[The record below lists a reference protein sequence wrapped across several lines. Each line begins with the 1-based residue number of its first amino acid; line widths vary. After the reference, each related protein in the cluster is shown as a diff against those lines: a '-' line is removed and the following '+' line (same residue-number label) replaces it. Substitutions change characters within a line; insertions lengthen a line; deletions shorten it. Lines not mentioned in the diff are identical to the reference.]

1 MAWGGTRPPS
11 ETKLLDVSAV
21 TDGLLIVSLEA
32 VEAAVAAMA
41 GTQLNG
47 RAKFRLLARLV
58 AGAVGA
64 TAVLS
69 DDDKLLAG
77 KRLETQATRQTKLLV
92 QMAKEYDERRD
103 ARRAEAAVSTDLEA
117 GLEAALAEID
127 AKERRAFTR
136 IVTEVYT
143 GFVELGELDVAAAPA
158 PCPAVVTRAAE
169 QPLPGYLLPAW
180 LRKELGDAGCV
191 AIEEDLAGFRAAG
204 FPVWPTEDDRVLDPM
219 AACLWWLANRVRY
232 EQEMCAHHR
241 KVAAESLKQCEVDL
255 ADSDESCRQMNGAL
269 SCYEVRAA
277 KAASH
282 QVEEL
287 EKMRQKVWEAEKE
300 RDIARAEKAAVAAV
314 CAQMYR
320 DALSHTNST

>member
-1 MAWGGTRPPS
+1 M
-11 ETKLLDVSAV
+11 

-143 GFVELGELDVAAAPA
+143 GFVELGELDVAAAFAPA
-158 PCPAVVTRAAE
+158 AVVTRAAVA
-169 QPLPGYLLPAW
+169 GVLPAW
-180 LRKELGDAGCV
+180 LRKVLGDAGCV
-191 AIEEDLAGFRAAG
+191 EVEEFLAGFHHG
-204 FPVWPTEDDRVLDPM
+204 DPPVWPAEDSDDPM
-219 AACLWWLANRVRY
+219 GQCL
-232 EQEMCAHHR
+232 
-241 KVAAESLKQCEVDL
+241 
-255 ADSDESCRQMNGAL
+255 
-269 SCYEVRAA
+269 
-277 KAASH
+277 
-282 QVEEL
+282 
-287 EKMRQKVWEAEKE
+287 
-300 RDIARAEKAAVAAV
+300 
-314 CAQMYR
+314 
-320 DALSHTNST
+320 